1 MIPALFVFHNDTCD
15 TMTLDYGDV
24 YMCSSSVTTVIT
36 VTTVIKK
43 TDRAVTIGTI
53 KIGAGLSS
61 LAYLRI
67 EDEKLFAADNIF
79 LSASIFAHKVGF
91 AVHYF
96 ALATVCRS
104 GDWQSK
110 VKSKLKKIKITIEL
124 FIHDKKG
131 LLKNQKARCIR
142 HDYLCGNLFLFIA
155 VYAHYRYV
163 FLWKS

>member
-15 TMTLDYGDV
+15 TMTLEYGDIYV
-24 YMCSSSVTTVIT
+24 CSSSVTTVIT

-43 TDRAVTIGTI
+43 SDRAVTIVTI
-53 KIGAGLSS
+53 KIGAVLSY

-67 EDEKLFAADNIF
+67 EDEKLFAAETF
-79 LSASIFAHKVGF
+79 SLSANIFAHKVGF
-91 AVHYF
+91 AVHSF
-96 ALATVCRS
+96 ALCDCWSLRRLAK
-104 GDWQSK
+104 QSQEQ
-110 VKSKLKKIKITIEL
+110 IEKNQNNNR
-124 FIHDKKG
+124 IIYPRQKG

>member
-1 MIPALFVFHNDTCD
+1 
-15 TMTLDYGDV
+15 MTLDYGDV

-43 TDRAVTIGTI
+43 SDSTVTIGTI
-53 KIGAGLSS
+53 KIGAVLSY
-61 LAYLRI
+61 LAYLKR
-67 EDEKLFAADNIF
+67 EDEKLFAAVSQQMFF
-79 LSASIFAHKVGF
+79 LFLQISLLTKCGFPFRAIPLLPTSVG
-91 AVHYF
+91 A
-96 ALATVCRS
+96 
-104 GDWQSK
+104 DWQSK